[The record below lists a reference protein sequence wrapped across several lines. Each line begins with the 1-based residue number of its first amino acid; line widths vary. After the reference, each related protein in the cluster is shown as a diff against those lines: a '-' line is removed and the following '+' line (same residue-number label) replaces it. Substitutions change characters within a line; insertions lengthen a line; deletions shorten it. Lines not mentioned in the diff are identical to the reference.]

1 MFLRWIQLLFQ
12 CTARAKVVALIPL
25 LFLMASCESLSP
37 VDYRDSR
44 FTADGFQADKPA
56 ADVEMVDVKG
66 ILVASV
72 TFDISSLGKRPHK
85 ALFFIRN
92 LLTGKEFRMS
102 SNVETPVKVASS
114 MRPDS
119 KSTLSVFNN
128 VFNSVFNAQFDNR
141 QTPSALM
148 APFLSADESVSA
160 SIESASI
167 IMGSRRVRTQYQRGL
182 VHAYELDPGTYEI
195 SKWQF
200 YSTEGIDYVELN
212 TEDRQLFAFEVKQGE
227 VAYLCNC
234 HISVDIGN
242 DITGMAV
249 EDGAD
254 ASLRDKSRRD
264 MRYARKEY
272 PGIAGLKVNNVAAEI
287 LSNSASMVS
296 IDAPF

>member
-12 CTARAKVVALIPL
+12 CTVLAKVVVLMPL
-25 LFLMASCESLSP
+25 LFLMASCESLLHA
-37 VDYRDSR
+37 DYHDSA
-44 FTADGFQADKPA
+44 FTVDGFRTGITA
-56 ADVEMVDVKG
+56 ADVGDVDVVDVKG
-66 ILVASV
+66 VLVASV
-72 TFDISSLGKRPHK
+72 TFDMTSLGKRPHK

-102 SNVETPVKVASS
+102 SNVDTPAKVASS
-114 MRPDS
+114 MWRDS
-119 KSTLSVFNN
+119 KSSLSVFN
-128 VFNSVFNAQFDNR
+128 AEFDNR
-141 QTPSALM
+141 QTQDTLA

-160 SIESASI
+160 SIE
-167 IMGSRRVRTQYQRGL
+167 MGSRRVRTQYQKGL

-200 YSTEGIDYVELN
+200 YTTEGMDYVELN
-212 TEDRQLFAFEVKQGE
+212 TEDRQPFAFEVKQGE

-234 HISVDIGN
+234 HISVDIGS
-242 DITGMAV
+242 DMTGMAV

-287 LSNSASMVS
+287 LSNSESVVS